1 MNCDSENALYL
12 LLQFVIDDMLGSVI
26 RPANTMQA
34 TYSSLG
40 SLAQIAVMALAIGSK
55 PAELPSN
62 AE

>member
-1 MNCDSENALYL
+1 MNCDSENAMYL

-34 TYSSLG
+34 TYLSLG
-40 SLAQIAVMALAIGSK
+40 SLAQIAVIAFAIGSK
-55 PAELPSN
+55 PAELQSN